1 VYRVEHA
8 KSAGRDHSLAAT
20 PAAVANETDLLANVF
35 ADLNEIIFIG
45 LIEQV
50 QTLGYVNGSPETM
63 PD

>member
-35 ADLNEIIFIG
+35 ADLNEIVFIG
-45 LIEQV
+45 LIEQI
-50 QTLGYVNGSPETM
+50 
-63 PD
+63 